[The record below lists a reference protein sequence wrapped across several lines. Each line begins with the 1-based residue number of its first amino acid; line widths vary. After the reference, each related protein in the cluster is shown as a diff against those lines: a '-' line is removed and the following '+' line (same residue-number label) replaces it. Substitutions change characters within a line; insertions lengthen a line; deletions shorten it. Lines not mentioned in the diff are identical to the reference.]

1 MGKLYSLKI
10 YYVLDSRIQHNSVH
24 NTDNDKDM
32 TQLAI
37 DFCNMY
43 IDKFICK
50 SKISTS
56 KLLPETILFKASQKV
71 TSEITNKIK

>member
-1 MGKLYSLKI
+1 MYLTQGY
-10 YYVLDSRIQHNSVH
+10 
-24 NTDNDKDM
+24 NTIVSTTQIM
-32 TQLAI
+32 TRTWTQLAI

-71 TSEITNKIK
+71 TFEITNKIK